1 MTCAGSSPALIL
13 FEYSLYLLAITFPQ
27 VKHLTGIS
35 NAFLFSDVLQ
45 KPCISYFSAYI
56 ANIQISDFEPLN
68 LCGSRPAWSTA

>member
-35 NAFLFSDVLQ
+35 NASLFSDVL
-45 KPCISYFSAYI
+45 
-56 ANIQISDFEPLN
+56 
-68 LCGSRPAWSTA
+68 